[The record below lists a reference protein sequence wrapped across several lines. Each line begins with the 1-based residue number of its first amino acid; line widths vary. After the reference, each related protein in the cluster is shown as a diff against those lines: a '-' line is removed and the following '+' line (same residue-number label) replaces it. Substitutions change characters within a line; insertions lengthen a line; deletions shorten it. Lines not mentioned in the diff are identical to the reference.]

1 MRMGSRHSLLRF
13 LPVRLNRDI
22 SMKMPSL
29 RSPVLCLCMAFMSGC
44 AGLRTHGPQASVAS
58 PGQRLLAS
66 GLFKQ
71 AAQQLQVEANDAK
84 GEQRTILLADTAYAW
99 HQAGDDAQSRI
110 VLLTLPPKS
119 LPLTQATRLQLI
131 SADLAISA
139 FQPERALKNLGAS
152 PPAGLADETQIQWH
166 RTRARALQAIHDPYR
181 AAAELAR
188 ADSLL
193 TDQDQRIN
201 RQKIDQLLQE
211 VSLDTLNEHATAL
224 ADSDPL
230 YPFIAEI
237 LLRHGRP
244 LPHPL
249 AHSEQMSQTAYA
261 RLPAEAD
268 GYHPPA
274 KVAVLLPLT
283 GKLAPAASPVR
294 DGLLT
299 AYYARGI
306 HRPELLFYDTTGT
319 TEGTHKAYARA
330 RAENVNFV
338 IGPLSRNEVTEL
350 FSHETLTTPV
360 LALNQAFNHIQPP
373 HGSFEFSLAPED
385 EGISAADHL
394 LAENLHSVFI
404 IANTDE
410 TGQRAADAF
419 ARRWENAHG
428 RVVSRL
434 NVPNIPG
441 DVTKQ
446 FLAAQ
451 DADAL
456 FLAIRASTA
465 RALVQ
470 QLKQTHLNG
479 KPRIATS
486 LLTAG
491 TGRAE
496 TDRILEGIIFPIDT
510 WDGQSVAGLASSAEV
525 SDQLPSARGPG
536 LRLFAFGFDAWNI
549 CAYLDTIADGK
560 GQSIRG
566 ATGLLRMDAFGDVIR
581 QPIWASFH
589 DGERVLLPSP

>member
-1 MRMGSRHSLLRF
+1 
-13 LPVRLNRDI
+13 
-22 SMKMPSL
+22 MKMPSL
-29 RSPVLCLCMAFMSGC
+29 HSSVLCVCLAFLSGC
-44 AGLRTHGPQASVAS
+44 AGLRMHGSQTSASS
-58 PGQRLLAS
+58 LGQRLLAS
-66 GLFKQ
+66 GQFKQ
-71 AAQQLQVEANDAK
+71 AAQQLQVEADEAK
-84 GEQRTILLADTAYAW
+84 GEQRNILLADTAYAW
-99 HQAGDDAQSRI
+99 HRAGDDAQSRI
-110 VLLTLPPKS
+110 VLLNVPAKS
-119 LPLTQATRLQLI
+119 LPLIQSTRLQLI
-131 SADLAISA
+131 SADLAISS
-139 FQPERALKNLGAS
+139 FQPELALKNLDSS
-152 PPAGLADETQIQWH
+152 PPAGLTNEMQIQWH
-166 RTRARALQAIHDPYR
+166 RTRARALQAVHDPYR
-181 AAAELAR
+181 AAAALAR

-193 TDQDQRIN
+193 TDQEQHIN
-201 RQKIDQLLQE
+201 RLKIDQLLQE
-211 VSLDTLNEHATAL
+211 VKIETLSEQAAAL

-230 YPFIAEI
+230 YNFIAQI
-237 LLRHGRP
+237 LLHHGLP

-249 AHSEQMSQTAYA
+249 AQSEQMTPITYA

-283 GKLAPAASPVR
+283 GKLAPAALPVR

-306 HRPELLFYDTTGT
+306 HRPELVFYDTSGT
-319 TEGTHKAYARA
+319 AEGARQAYARA
-330 RAENVNFV
+330 RSENVSFV
-338 IGPLSRNEVTEL
+338 IGPLSRDEVTEL
-350 FSHETLTTPV
+350 FSHESLTTPV
-360 LALNQAFNHIQPP
+360 LALNQAFNHLQPP

-394 LAENLHSVFI
+394 LGENLHSVFI

-419 ARRWENAHG
+419 ARRWENAGG
-428 RVVSRL
+428 RVISRL
-434 NVPNIPG
+434 NVPSIPG

-465 RALVQ
+465 RALIQ
-470 QLKQTHLNG
+470 QLKQTHLND

-496 TDRILEGIIFPIDT
+496 IDRILEGIIFPTDT
-510 WDGQSVAGLASSAEV
+510 WDGQSVPGLASSTEV
-525 SDQLPSARGPG
+525 SHQLPSAHGPG

-549 CAYLDTIADGK
+549 CAYLDTITDGK
-560 GQSIRG
+560 GQSIQG
-566 ATGLLRMDAFGDVIR
+566 ATGLLRMDALGNVIR

-589 DGERVLLPSP
+589 NGERVPLPSP